1 MPDFLASHRPD
12 RKVRNLNLL
21 ENLNGQGWGEATRR
35 RHGGLADELLDSQSE
50 RAGS

>member
-1 MPDFLASHRPD
+1 MPDFLASHGHD
-12 RKVRNLNLL
+12 RKVTGLNLL

-35 RHGGLADELLDSQSE
+35 RHGGLADKVLDSQSE